1 MVRSPAVSTTP
12 GLRERKK
19 EQTRQAIRE
28 AALRLFAERG
38 FDGVTVAEIAGEA
51 DVSVATVFNYF
62 PTKEDLVY
70 GQLEVF
76 EAELLDAVRDRE
88 PGESVLAAF
97 VRFVGEPRGWL
108 VSKDPEAA
116 ERLEAITRIIT
127 SSPELIAREN
137 EIFARYAQS
146 LAELLAAETGASA
159 SDSTP
164 GVAAYALI
172 GVHRTL
178 IDQTRKEILAGT
190 PTARLARNVRLQ
202 AKRALELLERGLQ
215 DYGTKPR

>member
-1 MVRSPAVSTTP
+1 VTATL

-19 EQTRQAIRE
+19 EQTRKAISE

-70 GQLEVF
+70 GRMEAF
-76 EAELLDAVRDRE
+76 EAELLDAVRNRE
-88 PGESVLAAF
+88 PGESALAAF

-108 VSKDPEAA
+108 LSEEPEAA
-116 ERLEAITRIIT
+116 QRLTAITRIIT

-137 EIFARYAQS
+137 EIFARYTES

-159 SDSTP
+159 RDSTP
-164 GVAAYALI
+164 WVAANALI
-172 GVHRTL
+172 GIHRTL
-178 IDQTRKEILAGT
+178 LDQTRKEILAGT
-190 PTARLARNVRLQ
+190 PTARVARNVRSQ
-202 AKRALELLERGLQ
+202 AKRALELLERGLH
-215 DYGTKPR
+215 DYGAKPR

>member
-1 MVRSPAVSTTP
+1 VTATL

-19 EQTRQAIRE
+19 EQTRKAISE

-70 GQLEVF
+70 GRMEAF
-76 EAELLDAVRDRE
+76 EAELLDAVRNRE
-88 PGESVLAAF
+88 PGESALAAF

-108 VSKDPEAA
+108 LSEDPEAA
-116 ERLEAITRIIT
+116 QRLTAITRIIT

-137 EIFARYAQS
+137 EIFARYTES

-159 SDSTP
+159 RDSTP
-164 GVAAYALI
+164 WVAANALI
-172 GVHRTL
+172 GIHRTL
-178 IDQTRKEILAGT
+178 LDQTRKEILAGT
-190 PTARLARNVRLQ
+190 PTARVARNVRSQ
-202 AKRALELLERGLQ
+202 AKRALELLEHGLH
-215 DYGTKPR
+215 DYGAKPR

>member
-1 MVRSPAVSTTP
+1 VTTTL

-19 EQTRQAIRE
+19 EQTRQAISE

-70 GQLEVF
+70 GRMEAF

-108 VSKDPEAA
+108 VSKDPEATQ
-116 ERLEAITRIIT
+116 RLTAITRIIT

-137 EIFARYAQS
+137 DIFARYTES
-146 LAELLAAETGASA
+146 LAELLAAETSASA

-164 GVAAYALI
+164 WVAANALI
-172 GVHRTL
+172 GIHRTL
-178 IDQTRKEILAGT
+178 LDQTRKEILAGT
-190 PTARLARNVRLQ
+190 PTARVARNVRSQ
-202 AKRALELLERGLQ
+202 ARRALELLERGLR
-215 DYGTKPR
+215 DYGATPR

>member
-1 MVRSPAVSTTP
+1 VTATL

-19 EQTRQAIRE
+19 EQTRKAISE

-70 GQLEVF
+70 GRMEAF
-76 EAELLDAVRDRE
+76 EAELLDAVRNRE
-88 PGESVLAAF
+88 PGESALAAF

-108 VSKDPEAA
+108 LSEDPEAA
-116 ERLEAITRIIT
+116 QRLTAITRIIT

-137 EIFARYAQS
+137 EIFARYTES

-159 SDSTP
+159 RDSTP
-164 GVAAYALI
+164 WVAANALI
-172 GVHRTL
+172 GIHRTL
-178 IDQTRKEILAGT
+178 LDQTRKEILAGT
-190 PTARLARNVRLQ
+190 PTARVARNVRSQ
-202 AKRALELLERGLQ
+202 AKRALELLERGLH
-215 DYGTKPR
+215 DYGAKPR